1 MVTENPSFIDDFP
14 VKTHH
19 LQGIFSCQV
28 WWQRR
33 GVPLHSQDIP
43 GRSKLRYCVA
53 PETKRDMRC
62 FYGGGGNFLVDG
74 WKKLFLSTGESWFS
88 LSKWQVW
95 GYTLHFQTYLFW
107 SFLEMMGSI
116 CFGSAVWSI
125 LSEGSVR
132 YSWLGIHSCIYMAG
146 WNHPMSC
153 RRCTPEI
160 SGRCSANGGW
170 KTIRLIP
177 PQWSQRQFFLNA
189 HPQSQRFFFFRA
201 LSVKWFVTSRGP
213 DPYETT
219 EFFLAHARW
228 PVVFF
233 CQFGTAISD
242 PWVKLV
248 SK

>member
-1 MVTENPSFIDDFP
+1 MTAE
-14 VKTHH
+14 
-19 LQGIFSCQV
+19 
-28 WWQRR
+28 

-132 YSWLGIHSCIYMAG
+132 YSLLGIHSCIYMAG

-160 SGRCSANGGW
+160 CGRCSANGGW

-177 PQWSQRQFFLNA
+177 PQWSQRQFFFKR
-189 HPQSQRFFFFRA
+189 PP
-201 LSVKWFVTSRGP
+201 SVA
-213 DPYETT
+213 E
-219 EFFLAHARW
+219 
-228 PVVFF
+228 VFF
-233 CQFGTAISD
+233 SV
-242 PWVKLV
+242 PWV
-248 SK
+248 